1 MHAKGPCESTYI
13 LANYNKLSK
22 SSTTSNHSDVLT
34 LNTQLLDSPQSPA
47 TKLPA
52 FIYIGQHL
60 IVYHDIVFSLN
71 SFFDH

>member
-34 LNTQLLDSPQSPA
+34 LNAQLLDSPQSPA
-47 TKLPA
+47 TKLLA

-60 IVYHDIVFSLN
+60 IVDHDIIFSLN